1 MVGIMDMTLDH
12 VIKPNEMR
20 QNHQWLAHLCQEMV
34 SLRGQMAKLMDHM
47 IGQRFNLVYVLEF
60 L

>member
-1 MVGIMDMTLDH
+1 MDMTLDH

-20 QNHQWLAHLCQEMV
+20 QKHQWLAHLCQEMV

-47 IGQRFNLVYVLEF
+47 IGQRFNLVYVIEF
-60 L
+60 V